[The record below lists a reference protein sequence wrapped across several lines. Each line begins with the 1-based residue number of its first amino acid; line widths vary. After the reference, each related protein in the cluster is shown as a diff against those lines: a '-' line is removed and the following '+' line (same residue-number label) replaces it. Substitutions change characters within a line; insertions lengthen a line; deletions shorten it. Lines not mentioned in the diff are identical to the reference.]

1 MEEILGI
8 SQETLMENALKWG
21 KQFVIALLILWIGMR
36 VVKVMLR
43 AFKKATQLR
52 ELDASLSTFLESLL
66 KIVLQAFVVIAAI
79 NQLGVATTS
88 IVAMLGAAGLA
99 VGLALSGTLQ
109 NFAGGAMILMFKPF
123 KVGDFI
129 EAQGY
134 MGTVK
139 SIQIFVTT
147 LTTADNKV
155 IILPNG
161 PLSNGSL
168 VNYSSQE
175 TRRVDWVFG
184 IGYDADLDE
193 AKATV
198 RALLEADER
207 VLKDKTITVEL
218 GAMAD
223 SSVNLTTRAWVKAG
237 DYWDVHFAMNTA
249 VYKAFNEK
257 GISIPYPQ
265 MDVHLHKD

>member
-8 SQETLMENALKWG
+8 SQETIVNNALSWG
-21 KQFVIALLILWIGMR
+21 KQLVVAILILWIGMR
-36 VVKVMLR
+36 VVKTMLR
-43 AFKKATQLR
+43 GFKKAMELR
-52 ELDASLSTFLESLL
+52 EMDKSLATFLESLL
-66 KIVLQAFVVIAAI
+66 KMALQAFVVIAAI

-88 IVAMLGAAGLA
+88 IVAVLGAAGLA
-99 VGLALSGTLQ
+99 VGMALSGTLQ

-134 MGTVK
+134 SGSVQ

-147 LTTADNKV
+147 LTTPDNKK

-168 VNYSSQE
+168 VNFSAQE
-175 TRRVDWVFG
+175 TRRVDWTFG

-198 RALLEADER
+198 RALLEADSR
-207 VLKDKTITVEL
+207 ILKDKNITVEL

-223 SSVNLTTRAWVKAG
+223 SSVNLTTRAWVNAP

-249 VYKAFNEK
+249 VYKAFNAK

-265 MDVHLHKD
+265 MDVHLHQ